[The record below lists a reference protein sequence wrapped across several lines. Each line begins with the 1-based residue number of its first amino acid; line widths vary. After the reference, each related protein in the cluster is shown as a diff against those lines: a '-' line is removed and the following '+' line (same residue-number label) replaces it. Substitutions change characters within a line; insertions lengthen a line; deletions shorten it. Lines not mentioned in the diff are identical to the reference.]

1 MDDLLRRQ
9 WQQLRTWLEEVD
21 ALGRADVPTDVG
33 DWTVG
38 DLVAHLGLGL
48 RLVTGI
54 TPAAEGTQPITL
66 REYVAAYPPA
76 AAAIAGQTEEI
87 QVELGDD
94 VLAGLDRI
102 AAEAFA
108 ALEDIRTPVVLARRG
123 PITRDDYV
131 LTRLLELVV
140 HGDDLARALDALRH
154 PGDPEAVRTVAT
166 VLAVAYG
173 EVTGGPP
180 MVVQPLTWIR
190 LAAGRVPSQ
199 DPEPAPA
206 LTTTVE
212 STWSPPPSA
221 TSPPC
226 SSSRRA

>member
-9 WQQLRTWLEEVD
+9 WQDLRTWLEEVD
-21 ALGRADVPTDVG
+21 ALGRADVPTGLG

-54 TPAAEGTQPITL
+54 APASEGTVPITL

-76 AAAIAGQTEEI
+76 AAAIAGQTQDL

-102 AAEAFA
+102 AAEAFEHLA
-108 ALEDIRTPVVLARRG
+108 GVETPVVLARRG

-140 HGDDLARALDALRH
+140 HGDDLARALDASRH
-154 PGDPEAVRTVAT
+154 PGDREAVTTVANA
-166 VLAVAYG
+166 LAVGYG

-180 MVVQPLTWIR
+180 AAAPTLAWVR
-190 LAAGRVPSQ
+190 LAAGREPSE
-199 DPEPAPA
+199 DPHLP
-206 LTTTVE
+206 LF
-212 STWSPPPSA
+212 
-221 TSPPC
+221 
-226 SSSRRA
+226 

>member
-9 WQQLRTWLEEVD
+9 WQDLRTWLEDVD
-21 ALGRADVPTDVG
+21 ALGRADVPTGLG

-54 TPAAEGTQPITL
+54 TPAPEGTVPISL

-76 AAAIAGQTEEI
+76 ATAIAGQTEEL

-102 AAEAFA
+102 AGEAFEHLA
-108 ALEDIRTPVVLARRG
+108 GIATPVVLARRG

-140 HGDDLARALDALRH
+140 HGDDLARALDAPRH
-154 PGDPEAVRTVAT
+154 PGDREAVTTVAT

-180 MVVQPLTWIR
+180 MVGSPLAWIR
-190 LAAGRVPSQ
+190 LAAGREPSE
-199 DPEPAPA
+199 DPNLP
-206 LTTTVE
+206 LF
-212 STWSPPPSA
+212 
-221 TSPPC
+221 
-226 SSSRRA
+226 

>member
-9 WQQLRTWLEEVD
+9 WQDLRTWLEDVD
-21 ALGRADVPTDVG
+21 VLGRADVPTGLG

-54 TPAAEGTQPITL
+54 RPAPDGTEPMTL

-76 AAAIAGQTEEI
+76 ALAIAGQTEE
-87 QVELGDD
+87 VRTELRGD

-102 AAEAFA
+102 AAEAFEWLA
-108 ALEDIRTPVVLARRG
+108 AIDSHVVLARRG
-123 PITRDDYV
+123 PITREDYA

-140 HGDDLARALDALRH
+140 HGDDLARALDTPRH
-154 PGDPEAVRTVAT
+154 PGDRLAVKTVAT
-166 VLAVAYG
+166 ALALAYG

-180 MVVQPLTWIR
+180 PAADQPLAWIR
-190 LAAGRVPSQ
+190 LAAGRVPSE
-199 DPEPAPA
+199 DRVLP
-206 LTTTVE
+206 LF
-212 STWSPPPSA
+212 
-221 TSPPC
+221 
-226 SSSRRA
+226 